1 MKKRGFMGV
10 GCEQIYVFGKAEG
23 MNFLP
28 TLFIKQKQ
36 KACGGGW
43 AVSGTIFLSY
53 YIRSLKICNIQTS
66 IQAYRMMHDCLPVG
80 MEGTPKECRRTV
92 PSTPTSSVS
101 SHGTSVRLFLRYLE

>member
-1 MKKRGFMGV
+1 
-10 GCEQIYVFGKAEG
+10 

-28 TLFIKQKQ
+28 SLFVKQKQ

-53 YIRSLKICNIQTS
+53 YIRRLKIRNTQTS

-80 MEGTPKECRRTV
+80 MEGTPKGCRRIA
-92 PSTPTSSVS
+92 PSTPRLMC
-101 SHGTSVRLFLRYLE
+101 RLFLR